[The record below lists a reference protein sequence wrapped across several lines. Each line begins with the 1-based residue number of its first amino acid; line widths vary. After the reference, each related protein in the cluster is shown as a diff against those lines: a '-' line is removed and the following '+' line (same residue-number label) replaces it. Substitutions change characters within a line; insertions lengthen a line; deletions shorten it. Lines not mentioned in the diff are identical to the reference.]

1 MTACCGRSTEVSCKC
16 VCFGTKVSEPSWPP
30 ALTEGSKVKVV
41 EHRNRDAGG
50 EWPHEKEND
59 TGL

>member
-1 MTACCGRSTEVSCKC
+1 MSCKC

-50 EWPHEKEND
+50 EWPHEKEN